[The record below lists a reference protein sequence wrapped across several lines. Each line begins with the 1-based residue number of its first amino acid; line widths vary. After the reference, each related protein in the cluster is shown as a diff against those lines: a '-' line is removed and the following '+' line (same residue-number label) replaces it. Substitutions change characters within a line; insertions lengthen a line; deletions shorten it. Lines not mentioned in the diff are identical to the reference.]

1 MKPISDKVS
10 LLVVEDD
17 PETRSTIS
25 TVVARR
31 FPEVTVCVAENGK
44 EGLELCRQ
52 HQPVL
57 VITDI
62 NMPVMDGLRM
72 IEELRAVGTGARFI
86 VMTGYSDRYHV
97 ENSSQL
103 GISEF
108 LVKPVDLRELFVAS
122 EKCLA
127 EVRREQL
134 PG

>member
-1 MKPISDKVS
+1 MEGAEKRAVC

-25 TVVARR
+25 SVVARR
-31 FPEVTVCVAENGK
+31 FPDITVRVAENGQV
-44 EGLELCRQ
+44 GLELCKEFR
-52 HQPVL
+52 PVL

-72 IEELRAVGTGARFI
+72 IEEIRAVREETRFI

-103 GISEF
+103 GISGF
-108 LVKPVDLRELFVAS
+108 LVKPVDLRELFTAS
-122 EKCLA
+122 EKCLK
-127 EVRREQL
+127 ELRH
-134 PG
+134 PDS